1 MDLKDR
7 DAQLLNIFEPEDRKV
22 LEETVDE
29 ILKEEVPVFDF
40 LGVIA
45 LSTQFERAARGR
57 ADDQKLVALA
67 LAALLRTRARQALA
81 KRLVGP
87 DLVGRQLH

>member
-1 MDLKDR
+1 MNLADR
-7 DAQLLNIFEPEDRKV
+7 DAQLLSVFEPEDRQV

-29 ILKEEVPVFDF
+29 ILRAEVPTFNF

-45 LSTQFERAARGR
+45 LSAQFERAARAR

-81 KRLVGP
+81 LQLVAP
-87 DLVGRQLH
+87 DPRDQQLH

>member
-1 MDLKDR
+1 MDLADR
-7 DAQLLNIFEPEDRKV
+7 DAQLLNVFVPEDRQV

-29 ILKEEVPVFDF
+29 ILTQELPVSNF

-45 LSTQFERAARGR
+45 LSVQFERAAKGR

-67 LAALLRTRARQALA
+67 LAALLRARASQALGL
-81 KRLVGP
+81 RLVGP
-87 DLVGRQLH
+87 DLTGKPLH

>member
-1 MDLKDR
+1 MDLADR
-7 DAQLLNIFEPEDRKV
+7 DAQLLNVFEPEDRKV

-29 ILKEEVPVFDF
+29 ILTQEVPDFNF

-45 LSTQFERAARGR
+45 LSRQFERAACER

-67 LAALLRTRARQALA
+67 LAALLRTRARQAFAL
-81 KRLVGP
+81 RLVGP
-87 DLVGRQLH
+87 DLAGRQLH